1 MPCHKDMQIAHEE
14 IHVTRNQGLLTT
26 AGREWK
32 PSEPSERASLGLEI
46 LVPVKPSKDYSLV
59 PWLVS

>member
-1 MPCHKDMQIAHEE
+1 MPCHKDIQVAHEE

-26 AGREWK
+26 AGKEWK
-32 PSEPSERASLGLEI
+32 PSQPSEGASLGLKS
-46 LVPVKPSKDYSLV
+46 LVPVKPSKDYSPA